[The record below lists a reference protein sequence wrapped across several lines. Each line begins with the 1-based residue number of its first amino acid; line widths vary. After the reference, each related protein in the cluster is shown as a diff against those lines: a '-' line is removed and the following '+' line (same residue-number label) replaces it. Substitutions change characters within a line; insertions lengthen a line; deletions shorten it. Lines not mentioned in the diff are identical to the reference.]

1 MFQIAQGTT
10 QDERDSRVQF
20 HYNSNTNLLNQ
31 NVGKQRNKNYGK
43 IREISVSLA
52 ILALP
57 MEQRELLKR
66 IVK

>member
-1 MFQIAQGTT
+1 MFQIVQGNT

-20 HYNSNTNLLNQ
+20 HYNSNTNLLNK

-43 IREISVSLA
+43 ITEISVSLA